1 MTPKGRPSAK
11 PGRTPLRYLDPAIL
25 QKIGPLELAA
35 REVVEGLRVGMHR
48 SPYRG
53 YSTEFAHHRAYVPG
67 DETRHL
73 DWRVYGRTERYY
85 VKLYE
90 AETNFDANLL
100 LDASASMRYGS
111 GAITKLEYAKFM
123 AASLAYLIVEQR
135 DSVGLGVF
143 DAVLRRYVEP
153 SSTRGIIR
161 TIDEEL
167 VRAEPEPRTNVA
179 GLLHE
184 FARRIPRRGFVM
196 LFSDL
201 LDNVDEFVKG
211 LDHLRFRGH
220 NVTVFHLMD
229 PWELEFPFKGTCRFV
244 GLENEPEIITQPQRV
259 RQSYLDE
266 VERFTR
272 SIRTACER
280 SHTDYVLV
288 NTSRPVDAILAAYLL
303 QRLRATAGT
312 RNR

>member
-1 MTPKGRPSAK
+1 MAK
-11 PGRTPLRYLDPAIL
+11 HAKLNLRYIKPEVL
-25 QKIGPLELAA
+25 QKIGSLELAA
-35 REVVEGLRVGMHR
+35 REVVEGLRVGTHK
-48 SPYRG
+48 SPLRG
-53 YSTEFAHHRAYVPG
+53 YSTEFAHHRPYVPG
-67 DETRHL
+67 DDARHL

-100 LDASASMRYGS
+100 VDASSSMQYGS
-111 GAITKLEYAKFM
+111 GAMTKMEYAKFM

-143 DAVLRRYVEP
+143 DSQLRRYVEP
-153 SSTRGIIR
+153 SSTMGVIR

-167 VRAEPEPRTNVA
+167 AKAQGVPRTNVA

-184 FARRIPRRGFVM
+184 FARRMPRRGFVM

-201 LDNVDEFVKG
+201 LDSVDEFIQG
-211 LDHLRFRGH
+211 LNHLRFRGH

-229 PWELEFPFKGTCRFV
+229 PWELEFPFTGTCRFL

-259 RQSYLDE
+259 RQEYLNE
-266 VERFTR
+266 LGEFTR
-272 SIRTACER
+272 KVRRACER
-280 SHTDYVLV
+280 SHADYVLV
-288 NTSRPVDAILAAYLL
+288 NTSRPLETVLAAFLL

>member
-1 MTPKGRPSAK
+1 MMAK
-11 PGRTPLRYLDPAIL
+11 DAKLKLRYIQPEVL
-25 QKIGPLELAA
+25 QKIGALELAA
-35 REVVEGLRVGMHR
+35 REVVEGLRVGMHK
-48 SPYRG
+48 SPLRG
-53 YSTEFAHHRAYVPG
+53 YSTEFAHHRPYVPG
-67 DETRHL
+67 DDARHL

-100 LDASASMRYGS
+100 VDASSSMQYGS
-111 GAITKLEYAKFM
+111 GAITKMEYAKFM

-143 DAVLRRYVEP
+143 DSQLRRYVEP
-153 SSTRGIIR
+153 SSTMGVIR
-161 TIDEEL
+161 NIDEEL
-167 VRAEPEPRTNVA
+167 AKAQGEPRTNVA

-184 FARRIPRRGFVM
+184 FARRMPRRGFVM

-201 LDNVDEFVKG
+201 LDSVDEFIKG

-220 NVTVFHLMD
+220 NVTVFHLLD
-229 PWELEFPFKGTCRFV
+229 PWELEFPFTGTCRFL
-244 GLENEPEIITQPQRV
+244 GLEHEPEIVTQPQRV
-259 RQSYLDE
+259 RQEYLNE
-266 VERFTR
+266 LGEFTR
-272 SIRTACER
+272 KVRRACER
-280 SHTDYVLV
+280 SHADYVLV
-288 NTSRPVDAILAAYLL
+288 NTSRPLETVLAAFLL